1 MTTLSSGDL
10 ELLED
15 AASLVG
21 KELLDFAL
29 NPDMNKARP
38 QQNSGVPLSERW
50 TTTLSEPGLKF
61 HEALGVALKDCLDVK
76 ANPIPAKDR
85 TRDAITQALKAA
97 YKEVNRPKPLALTG
111 TCVVCMDRPITS
123 GFLHQDTYAPSFSF
137 KLRLLPLFLSQTTG
151 AQAVPMNRVGS
162 IGSFVSCHLSLK

>member
-10 ELLED
+10 EILED

-29 NPDMNKARP
+29 DPDMNKERP

-50 TTTLSEPGLKF
+50 TNTLSEPGLKF
-61 HEALGVALKDCLDVK
+61 HEALGVALKDRLDLK

-85 TRDAITQALKAA
+85 TKDAIIQALKAA

-123 GFLHQDTYAPSFSF
+123 GFLHQDTYAFSFSF
-137 KLRLLPLFLSQTTG
+137 KFQLPPPPL
-151 AQAVPMNRVGS
+151 
-162 IGSFVSCHLSLK
+162 